1 MPAQAKVSSIAALD
15 TFRSSLIVYLERARH
30 ILDDQ
35 QSEIL
40 HTRTWLEHDRQSHWK
55 KQIRLRGHE
64 LAQAEQELLT
74 ARLSD
79 QNEAVRDRRRVVDRA
94 RARLTE
100 AEQALQR
107 TQRWLR
113 QYDHQLDPHLRTTNP
128 LRRLLDHDLVKAI
141 ALLSQTTETLADYA
155 ALAPNRNPTP
165 TADADPATEPAAPNA
180 PETASGPAEGGAP

>member
-1 MPAQAKVSSIAALD
+1 MPAQAKVSSIATLD
-15 TFRSSLIVYLERARH
+15 AFRSSLIVYLERARH

-40 HTRTWLEHDRQSHWK
+40 RTRTWLEHDRQAHWK

-94 RARLTE
+94 RARLAE
-100 AEQALQR
+100 AEETLQR
-107 TQRWLR
+107 IKRWLQ

-128 LRRLLDHDLVKAI
+128 LRRLLDRDLLKAI
-141 ALLSQTTETLADYA
+141 ALLSQTTDTLADYA
-155 ALAPNRNPTP
+155 ALAPNRIPTP
-165 TADADPATEPAAPNA
+165 TAAANPDAEPAAPDA